1 MQALIKKFFRYWL
14 PLYLYAGI
22 IFYMSSLSHP
32 LPKVSIPYFD
42 KFLHL
47 IEYGVFGI
55 LAARAFK
62 NSPREKLNRNFI
74 HSRPKNCG
82 LKAADRQWPLTSV
95 PSTTEA
101 GTSVRG
107 SIPPKEPRASAQAGY
122 IILAIIASAAY
133 AASDEFHQSFIPFR
147 SCDAMDLTVDVIGG
161 TIGAIFYGRY
171 NTF

>member
-1 MQALIKKFFRYWL
+1 MPYVQGSMQALIKRFLTHWL

-47 IEYGVFGI
+47 VEYAILGI

-62 NSPREKLNRNFI
+62 NSPREKLSRNF
-74 HSRPKNCG
+74 
-82 LKAADRQWPLTSV
+82 
-95 PSTTEA
+95 
-101 GTSVRG
+101 
-107 SIPPKEPRASAQAGY
+107 
-122 IILAIIASAAY
+122 IILAIIAAAAY

-147 SCDAMDLTVDVIGG
+147 SCDALDLTVDVIGG
-161 TIGAIFYGRY
+161 TIGAVIYGKYRA
-171 NTF
+171 F

>member
-62 NSPREKLNRNFI
+62 NSPREKLSRNF
-74 HSRPKNCG
+74 
-82 LKAADRQWPLTSV
+82 
-95 PSTTEA
+95 
-101 GTSVRG
+101 
-107 SIPPKEPRASAQAGY
+107 